1 MLRPVFFLAAN
12 DEGKSFFRLL
22 FEFIKEELLSTEFGN
37 YQHISLVMQDLR
49 HPFGFWFSDFIWA

>member
-12 DEGKSFFRLL
+12 EGQIIFQAA

-37 YQHISLVMQDLR
+37 YQHISLMQDLR